1 MKTKIGELDGLRRRL
16 LVHRNDKDSVVAF
29 VISKYIRFFFFAIV
43 VFYFESSLQ
52 FQFLKK
58 NYVGG
63 VYSEENRTF
72 LKVKT
77 RRYRLID

>member
-1 MKTKIGELDGLRRRL
+1 MKTKTELDGLRRRL
-16 LVHRNDKDSVVAF
+16 LVHRNDKDYSVVAF
-29 VISKYIRFFFFAIV
+29 VISEYIRLFLLALFFISNPVYSFR
-43 VFYFESSLQ
+43 
-52 FQFLKK
+52 
-58 NYVGG
+58 